1 MILISRER
9 QRVKVQGPSGVA
21 PSREQREPIFDVLR
35 VGKWDRS
42 LQSPRAQSWEE
53 ILSPL
58 FRKLLGMIECFYS
71 ISKFESSGI
80 K

>member
-35 VGKWDRS
+35 VGKWDHSRAPELGRNS
-42 LQSPRAQSWEE
+42 IPAVQEIIGNDRMFLQ
-53 ILSPL
+53 
-58 FRKLLGMIECFYS
+58 Y
-71 ISKFESSGI
+71 I
-80 K
+80 KI